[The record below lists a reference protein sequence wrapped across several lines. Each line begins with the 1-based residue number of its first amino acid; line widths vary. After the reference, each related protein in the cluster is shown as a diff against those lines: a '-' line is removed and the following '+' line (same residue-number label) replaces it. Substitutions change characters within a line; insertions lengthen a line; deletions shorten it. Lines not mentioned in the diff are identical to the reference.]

1 MINKSTIVAIGFA
14 ALAAITS
21 SAVTAS
27 AAHRIAHGTVSRS
40 GVHSFAKVPASPGI
54 FNSGGNDTTGDM
66 GAFNPGDY

>member
-1 MINKSTIVAIGFA
+1 MFNKSTIVAIGLA

-27 AAHRIAHGTVSRS
+27 AAHRTAHRTVACS
-40 GVHSFAKVPASPGI
+40 GVQSFARVPASPG
-54 FNSGGNDTTGDM
+54 FFFRWANDPTNDM